1 MKPAFLLFFRTN
13 RSISQSENAKE
24 TTKRSGK
31 IKLSNGSNDSL
42 TEYKTTPGKIANK
55 IVWIKLN
62 SLTLNDINFTK
73 IFPY

>member
-31 IKLSNGSNDSL
+31 TKLSMGSNDWL
-42 TEYKTTPGKIANK
+42 IE
-55 IVWIKLN
+55 
-62 SLTLNDINFTK
+62 
-73 IFPY
+73 